1 MDQKTIKAPTPTW
14 LLPITDPRRLAE
26 EARQMRLI
34 RELEAAAI
42 RAGYRIRP
50 REDAK

>member
-1 MDQKTIKAPTPTW
+1 MISTW
-14 LLPITDPRRLAE
+14 FLPRPDPRRLAE

-34 RELEAAAI
+34 RELERAAKL
-42 RAGYRIRP
+42 AGYRIRP

>member
-1 MDQKTIKAPTPTW
+1 MVTPTW
-14 LLPITDPRRLAE
+14 LLPPTDPRRIAE

-50 REDAK
+50 VEGGK

>member
-1 MDQKTIKAPTPTW
+1 MISTW
-14 LLPITDPRRLAE
+14 FLPRLDPRRLRE

-34 RELEAAAI
+34 REMEAAAKA
-42 RAGYRIRP
+42 AGYRIRP